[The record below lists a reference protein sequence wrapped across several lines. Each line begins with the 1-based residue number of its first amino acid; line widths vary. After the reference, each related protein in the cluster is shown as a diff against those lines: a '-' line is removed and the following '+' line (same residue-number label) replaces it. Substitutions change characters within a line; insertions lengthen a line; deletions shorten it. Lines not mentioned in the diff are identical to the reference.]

1 LDDDRVIDRVI
12 AIQAILRRVA
22 ASDLV
27 LSTTGMISR
36 EVFVTDDRPANFYML
51 GSMGLLSSFGLGL
64 ALQYPDKR
72 IYVLEGDGSALM
84 SLGALPLIATERPDN
99 LIHIILDN
107 EAYESTGS
115 QPSISSKVD
124 LAEIG
129 KSCGYGHVV
138 RVDDIESLE
147 GALLDIDT
155 TLGPTNLGPRLML
168 VKVGIA
174 PVKDIPRIT
183 HAPTEIRD
191 RFKSTVQSGK

>member
-1 LDDDRVIDRVI
+1 MIGRVT
-12 AIQAILRRVA
+12 AIQAIVRRVE

-64 ALQYPDKR
+64 ALQSPEKR
-72 IYVLEGDGSALM
+72 VYVLEGDGSALM
-84 SLGALPLIATERPDN
+84 SLGALPLIATESPKN

-107 EAYESTGS
+107 EAYESTGA

-129 KSCGYGHVV
+129 RSCGYARVV
-138 RVDDIESLE
+138 RVEDLESLE
-147 GALLDIDT
+147 GALQDNDT
-155 TLGPTNLGPRLML
+155 TPGPHLIL

-174 PVKDIPRIT
+174 PVKDIPRVT
-183 HAPTEIRD
+183 HTPTEIRD
-191 RFKSTVQSGK
+191 RFKDRVLPAN